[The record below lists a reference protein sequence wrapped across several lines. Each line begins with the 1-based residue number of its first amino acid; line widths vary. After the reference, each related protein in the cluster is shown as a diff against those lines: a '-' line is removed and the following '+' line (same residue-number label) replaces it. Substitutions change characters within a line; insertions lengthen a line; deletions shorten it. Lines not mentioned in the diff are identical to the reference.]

1 MRVVVADDAALFR
14 TGLVRL
20 LVDAGV
26 DVVADVAD
34 LGSLRAAVV
43 ALDPDV
49 VVVDVRMPPT
59 FTTEGLEAA
68 LAIRCDDPGRAV
80 LVLSQHVEAHYVAE
94 LMCEGAGGLG
104 YLLKDHVVDETEL
117 VAALERVHAGGSVI
131 DPEVV
136 RAMLDAASMRDP
148 LAVLSAR
155 EHEVLALMAQGRSNS
170 AICAQLVLTDKT
182 VESHVRSIFAKL
194 TLPPA
199 PDDHRRV
206 LAVLAYLRRPEV
218 NR

>member
-49 VVVDVRMPPT
+49 VVDVRMPPT

-94 LMCEGAGGLG
+94 LMREGAGGLG

-136 RAMLDAASMRDP
+136 RAMLDAASVRDP
-148 LAVLSAR
+148 LAVLSSR